1 MKGRLKTGAYL
12 FVKVLLFVIN
22 TLDLKVSLYLIMYT
36 VKGRTCAIVWL
47 PCNAALWS
55 YLFL

>member
-22 TLDLKVSLYLIMYT
+22 TLDLKVSIYLIMLT
-36 VKGRTCAIVWL
+36 VKGRTCAIV
-47 PCNAALWS
+47 
-55 YLFL
+55 